1 MPDSV
6 GISVPKIT
14 INGAAVTGVK
24 ADALLDVRVV
34 LETAAAAAA
43 TLRFHDPYFELLEGS
58 FAKIGV
64 KLQVAFPDA
73 MGKDVI
79 IFKGKIAAIA
89 AEQGAGDQGAAGE
102 AGMDGRAAVE
112 NRGGHAIDR

>member
-1 MPDSV
+1 MPESV
-6 GISVPKIT
+6 GISVPKVT

-64 KLQVAFPDA
+64 KLQVAFPDSS
-73 MGKDVI
+73 GKDVI
-79 IFKGKIAAIA
+79 VFKGKIAAIIQNKFA
-89 AEQGAGDQGAAGE
+89 QIISVLIH
-102 AGMDGRAAVE
+102 RH
-112 NRGGHAIDR
+112 R